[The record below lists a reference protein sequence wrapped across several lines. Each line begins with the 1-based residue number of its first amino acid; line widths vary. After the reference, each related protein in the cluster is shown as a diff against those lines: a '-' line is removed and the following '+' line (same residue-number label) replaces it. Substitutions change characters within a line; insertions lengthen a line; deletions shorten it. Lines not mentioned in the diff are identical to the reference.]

1 MEMIKSDWL
10 SQKRPISGTSL
21 EEESR
26 RGSKDVKSLKDGE
39 KFALFLLKVTVKRNI
54 HGKG

>member
-39 KFALFLLKVTVKRNI
+39 KFALFLLKCTVKRNI